1 LFDVTLC
8 PVCLLA
14 QIAVE
19 IFFCEKTIFSCGKR
33 ATNGS
38 SFLCLEKKVLAK
50 KIGTDSWSG
59 FKQKSVKKT
68 SDAQI

>member
-1 LFDVTLC
+1 MR
-8 PVCLLA
+8 
-14 QIAVE
+14 
-19 IFFCEKTIFSCGKR
+19 KR

-38 SFLCLEKKVLAK
+38 SFLCLEKKLFAK
-50 KIGTDSWSG
+50 KIATDSWSG